1 MIKMPEYLRT
11 ILSEGNWDIL
21 CNQIDKKIKENG
33 KVMGRDLI
41 QEEYGLG
48 EIDEMFKDMDS
59 CVMSNVLSE
68 SENTPKKQ
76 YVGFVLS
83 TLISLNYLRIVFRLD
98 GKVVFPEELGNLT
111 RGYFENNCPQENLD
125 KMGRI
130 VWGFEYVEPW
140 VF

>member
-1 MIKMPEYLRT
+1 MFKMPEYLRT
-11 ILSEGNWDIL
+11 ILSEDNWDIL
-21 CNQIDKKIKENG
+21 CKQIDKKIKENG

-48 EIDEMFKDMDS
+48 E
-59 CVMSNVLSE
+59 NVLSE

-98 GKVVFPEELGNLT
+98 GKVVFPEELGDLT
-111 RGYFENNCPQENLD
+111 RGYFENSCPQENLD

-130 VWGFEYVEPW
+130 VWGFEYI
-140 VF
+140 

>member
-1 MIKMPEYLRT
+1 MLKMPEYLRT

-21 CNQIDKKIKENG
+21 CKQIDKKIKENG

-98 GKVVFPEELGNLT
+98 GKVVFPEELGDLT
-111 RGYFENNCPQENLD
+111 RGYFENSCPQENLD

-130 VWGFEYVEPW
+130 VWGFEYI
-140 VF
+140 